1 MLMHRRVV
9 TVLMNVALI
18 GVITSPT
25 LAVKPGKWVHSTE
38 ADFAQGKTQN
48 VVITNLNQIK
58 LATGTTKLAELPD
71 PLTLIND
78 VVTVG
83 DKVIIA
89 AGPEGRVFGFAS
101 DKLDTLL
108 ELPEHQ
114 VFALAT
120 LDKDRVLV
128 AASGEPS
135 RLIQLSAEGESK
147 TLVELPGVRYLW
159 DLLVVD
165 GKVYLATGVEGRLLE
180 VTLDKLEPVKEGN
193 VEVRNSNFEKQDPA
207 KNQLKIDQLVPAM
220 PPRPTGEGRATTGPV
235 IAENQKIETP
245 SPQPSPGGRGG
256 EANKEK
262 PSDEVDA
269 SDKPLDL
276 PAGVREI
283 FHAKQTN
290 LLCLGIDGQKRLY
303 AGSDSDGLVY
313 RLTPSEK
320 ADAGFEVFVV
330 LDAGEPE
337 IGALLVQP
345 DGTVYVGTADA
356 QQARPGRMTQAT
368 DMPLG
373 RPGSSS
379 HTPSGDT
386 GDAPDGGDIPSVPPK
401 PTPHEPPTQPQDGQV
416 RAHGDADAH
425 VTTTQNKPTHGA
437 HDDHHQGDTSSR
449 QPTKGSAGGTAD
461 PLREIIHQRMN
472 QGDAD
477 RQAAPIADMQEDPTP
492 NQPAPVPGPDD
503 PAPGEPG
510 PAPGRPGGPQR
521 RPMGP
526 GGPMNMGAMMAN
538 MMQGMGG
545 MQQGNAVYRIDPQG
559 FITELFRESV
569 MILQLSQ
576 TNGQLLVTTGNEG
589 MIFRIDP
596 VAGETVRLVDLENQ
610 QIPALV
616 ALPQGEFLLGTA
628 NPAHLIRLHA
638 GYSGKGDYTSISLD
652 ATQISLWGQL
662 VLFADVA
669 ADTQLTLQTRSGNVH
684 DPEHAPW
691 SAWSEPMVWGHD
703 AAQPG
708 HLPRRFSVSSPP
720 ARFLQYRLNLTGTPT
735 LTPTAS
741 RIELAYITPNQ
752 KPIITA
758 VRATY
763 PHQQN
768 EGGSPGGGPGGG
780 PMMGGPGAGGGG
792 GVGRGMPPG
801 MNPAVMRAMMQA
813 RGGAPGGGGG
823 SGGTP
828 ADVLEAP
835 QSLPI
840 EWDVSDPNGD
850 QLQFKVEYQPMGA
863 STWVL
868 LEEELTDPRYEWAI
882 RRMPDGWYRVRVT
895 ASDIL
900 DNPASMAM
908 TAVRESDPIL
918 IDNTPPEFRDLQM
931 QIDKGN
937 LTLTAGV
944 FDALSPIS
952 EVRYALNSTKD
963 WQPVLPDDKIFDST
977 SERITIKLS
986 GLRAGQQVLTLRAI
1000 DGMGQVRF
1008 HAVMLDI
1015 KP

>member
-1 MLMHRRVV
+1 MQMPRRVV
-9 TVLMNVALI
+9 TVLMNVALL
-18 GVITSPT
+18 GVMTTPV

-38 ADFAQGKTQN
+38 SDFAQGKTQN

-71 PLTLIND
+71 PLTLVND
-78 VVTVG
+78 VMKLG
-83 DKVIIA
+83 DRVVIA
-89 AGPEGRVFGFAS
+89 AGPEGRVLSLSG

-114 VFALAT
+114 VFALAM
-120 LDKDRVLV
+120 LDKDQVLV

-135 RLIQLSAEGESK
+135 RLIALSAKGESK
-147 TLVELPGVRYLW
+147 TLVELDGVRYVW
-159 DLLVVD
+159 DMLVVE

-193 VEVRNSNFEKQDPA
+193 IEFRISNFEKP
-207 KNQLKIDQLVPAM
+207 LS
-220 PPRPTGEGRATTGPV
+220 PRERVAEVAVATEAGEGRVTTGPE
-235 IAENQKIETP
+235 IANNQKTETP
-245 SPQPSPGGRGG
+245 SPLPSPGGRGG
-256 EANKEK
+256 DAEKGKSAAKADQADDADDADEADIK
-262 PSDEVDA
+262 
-269 SDKPLDL
+269 LDL

-320 ADAGFEVFVV
+320 ADTGFDVFVL
-330 LDAGEPE
+330 LDAAEPE
-337 IGALLVQP
+337 IGAILVQP

-356 QQARPGRMTQAT
+356 MQARPGRMTEASS
-368 DMPLG
+368 MPMG
-373 RPGSSS
+373 RPGSPGS
-379 HTPSGDT
+379 PSTGPE
-386 GDAPDGGDIPSVPPK
+386 GDAPAPAPGDDIPSVPPK
-401 PTPHEPPTQPQDGQV
+401 PTPHEPPAQPQGGQV
-416 RAHGDADAH
+416 QGDQTGVVVADAKDKATGEKHDGHDANHHGDASPRRA
-425 VTTTQNKPTHGA
+425 TG
-437 HDDHHQGDTSSR
+437 
-449 QPTKGSAGGTAD
+449 AD
-461 PLREIIHQRMN
+461 PLREIIRQRMN
-472 QGDAD
+472 QGEAAE
-477 RQAAPIADMQEDPTP
+477 QAAPMLDMQEDP
-492 NQPAPVPGPDD
+492 APPGAPGDPGN
-503 PAPGEPG
+503 PAPGEP
-510 PAPGRPGGPQR
+510 APGPGQPRQPGPR

-526 GGPMNMGAMMAN
+526 GGPMGMGAMMAG
-538 MMQGMGG
+538 MMQGMG

-559 FITELFRESV
+559 FVTELFRESV

-576 TNGQLLVTTGNEG
+576 INGQLLVTTGNEG

-596 VAGETVRLVDLENQ
+596 VAGETLRLVDLENQ
-610 QIPALV
+610 QIPALA
-616 ALPQGEFLLGTA
+616 ALPDGEFLLGTA
-628 NPAHLIRLHA
+628 NPVHLVRLHA
-638 GYSGKGDYTSISLD
+638 GYAEKGDFTSISLD

-662 VLFADVA
+662 VLFADVP
-669 ADTQLTLQTRSGNVH
+669 ADTTLTLQTRSGNVQ

-691 SAWSEPMVWGHD
+691 SAWSEPIAWVHD
-703 AAQPG
+703 VHQPS
-708 HLPRRFSVSSPP
+708 HLPRRFAVTSPP

-752 KPIITA
+752 KPVITA

-768 EGGSPGGGPGGG
+768 EGSAPGGSGGGPAIGGPGGGPGGG
-780 PMMGGPGAGGGG
+780 
-792 GVGRGMPPG
+792 RGMPAG
-801 MNPAVMRAMMQA
+801 MNPAMMRAMMQA
-813 RGGAPGGGGG
+813 RQGNMGGGGVGGG
-823 SGGTP
+823 SV
-828 ADVLEAP
+828 ADVPEAP

-840 EWDVSDPNGD
+840 EWDASDPNGD

-863 STWVL
+863 TTWVL

-895 ASDIL
+895 AGDIL

-908 TAVRESDPIL
+908 TVVRESDPIL
-918 IDNTPPEFRDLQM
+918 IDNTPPEFRNVQM
-931 QIDKGN
+931 QVDKGQ
-937 LTLTAGV
+937 LMLTAEV

-977 SERITIKLS
+977 NERITIKLF

-1008 HAVMLDI
+1008 HAVMLEI